1 LPLDGHFEQIN
12 YCCVVVLD
20 LGVLILAMILNP
32 RAKRK
37 RLEAGLP
44 ANADDTI
51 EIDDVRQV
59 QISTTT
65 SGALKDGDRC
75 DTLDSA
81 GTTNV
86 KDSSA

>member
-1 LPLDGHFEQIN
+1 
-12 YCCVVVLD
+12 
-20 LGVLILAMILNP
+20 LAMILNP

-51 EIDDVRQV
+51 EIDDARQV
-59 QISTTT
+59 QMSTAT
-65 SGALKDGDRC
+65 SGAVKDKDRQ
-75 DTLDSA
+75 DTLNST

-86 KDSSA
+86 KDFSV

>member
-1 LPLDGHFEQIN
+1 LPLDGHLEQIN

-32 RAKRK
+32 RARRK

-59 QISTTT
+59 QISTAT
-65 SGALKDGDRC
+65 SGVPKDGDRY
-75 DTLDSA
+75 DTLDST

-86 KDSSA
+86 KDFSA

>member
-1 LPLDGHFEQIN
+1 MI
-12 YCCVVVLD
+12 VLD

-44 ANADDTI
+44 ASADDTI

-65 SGALKDGDRC
+65 FVVPKDGDRC

-86 KDSSA
+86 KDFSA